1 MKLDI
6 RLKLFS
12 AFAVVLVCGIVAIF
26 ILLNFLL
33 GISQNLET
41 ILSINV
47 SVEQRAY
54 ELKYQVLQNSDIF
67 HSYTLEPNQTKL
79 EKKDLIT
86 QKFFTNIGEIKRSNV
101 TTEIINFAQ
110 DLENIENSSLKQIRE
125 KIILETQKPN
135 LEEAK
140 QIYEKQ
146 YLPLSKQQ
154 EILVENIIAISSTQ
168 RTTLYQQIT
177 EQKNLS
183 KWLVALSVII
193 LLLGSLL
200 MAIFL
205 NRTITIPIVR
215 LVALLNRAAKGD
227 LIDNY
232 RYNERTDEIGE
243 LSRSLNSFY
252 EYIREMG
259 VTASKIAGGNLTVQV
274 KPRSSVDSF
283 GTAFNTMIETLQ
295 SSIVDL
301 RKTSEQLNLAST
313 QMATA
318 SEQTSKMNEV
328 ASTSIEETSAA
339 MHEMSVNIQNVV
351 NSTQTQLEFVTA
363 TSHRIEQM
371 IDSIEE
377 VAAMAKRMFA
387 ITEKSSEEVSVG
399 VGAMANSSAGIS
411 RINESL
417 SRTAETIRA
426 LEKRTEDIS
435 KIADL
440 IAYLADQTNLLSLN
454 AAIEAARAGEHGL
467 GFAVV
472 ADEVRKLAE
481 RSAKSTKEIDEIIKG
496 IKKEALKATEDM
508 DKSTHIAAQL
518 LLQGKEVTNSLKRI
532 QTIVTDVCQYSQ
544 NIVNATG
551 QQNAASEQMAEST
564 VRLRELMQE
573 INAAGQEQAVG
584 AKQVARAVEMLR
596 ELIIENASNSQDLA
610 LSGQQLAK
618 QSDLLRTVISRF
630 SVEDNSSAR
639 TPKN

>member
-125 KIILETQKPN
+125 KIILETQKSN